1 MAPLAG
7 VQMLQG
13 NFIRPGLP
21 NCVCCILVMHG
32 CQPLIAHQQR
42 ADVLTDVIVLHN
54 FTNYEIFCIKKYME
68 HVQNV
73 KKERESE
80 NISGGCMI
88 YTKAGYRAQ
97 MNFICSA

>member
-1 MAPLAG
+1 
-7 VQMLQG
+7 
-13 NFIRPGLP
+13 
-21 NCVCCILVMHG
+21 MHG

-42 ADVLTDVIVLHN
+42 ADVLTDVIVLRN

-80 NISGGCMI
+80 NISGGCI
-88 YTKAGYRAQ
+88 PKQGTGHK
-97 MNFICSA
+97 